1 MGRYDDEVYK
11 IIRENNDLNF
21 SKDDIELGKNNLD
34 AFKGIVEHKKG
45 WQNSTTTAGQ
55 KYHNDA
61 ANNIRQVHGG
71 YNGGVDGLNGTY
83 KAPSPTFD
91 DYNERY
97 NNNYTFNKNDYYDS
111 LINAYDGEKPTYSSS
126 YQDTIDGLLDEILN
140 TGKFKYNMNADPLYQ
155 QYRDKY
161 IREGQRAMRDT
172 QGAAA
177 AATGGYGSSYS
188 NIAGQQAY
196 DTYLSQL
203 NDRVPELEQYAYG
216 KYRDDIAELYNQ
228 LGAAQSLEEYAYNQ
242 YLNDLNQYNYDR
254 NYYTD
259 AAAQA
264 QAEQDNWNN
273 FLLNVYGTE
282 LGQFNTDREWN
293 NALETQEYN
302 KTQNEL
308 AQKLEYATNMGDYDT
323 ISNLLGIDTSTA
335 KTLMDQSIK
344 SGELSIISQELANA
358 AQQMSNQMSSLE
370 LGDYINSRS
379 ISGSSGGS
387 GGNSS
392 SGSRNEINTNDDYKK
407 TKQNTNNSSSYNPI
421 QPLAGITN
429 SAANTNLN
437 SALGQ
442 VMANELLDKGVENYG
457 DKEKDKSSDTSYDA
471 FYNYVENLI
480 RQNKITREQYEI
492 WLKNQ

>member
-11 IIRENNDLNF
+11 IIRENNDLTY
-21 SKDDIELGKNNLD
+21 SKDDIALGKDNIN
-34 AFKGIVEHKKG
+34 AFKEITAAKKD
-45 WQNSTTTAGQ
+45 WLNSTTTAGQ
-55 KYHNDA
+55 KA
-61 ANNIRQVHGG
+61 ANDRANAVRQTYGN
-71 YNGGVDGLNGTY
+71 YTGGVDGLNGTY

-140 TGKFKYNMNADPLYQ
+140 TGKFEYNMNADPLYQ
-155 QYRDKY
+155 QYRDQY

-302 KTQNEL
+302 KTQNQL
-308 AQKLEYATNMGDYDT
+308 AQKLEYAANMGDYDT

-344 SGELSIISQELANA
+344 SGELSLTSQELANA

-379 ISGSSGGS
+379 VSGSSGGS
-387 GGNSS
+387 GGGSSSRSTSGSSS
-392 SGSRNEINTNDDYKK
+392 SGSGDAKNTNDDYKK
-407 TKQNTNNSSSYNPI
+407 TEQNTNNSSSYNPI

-442 VMANELLDKGVENYG
+442 AMANSMLDNAA
-457 DKEKDKSSDTSYDA
+457 EKFETEEA
-471 FYNYVENLI
+471 FDNYVATLI
-480 RQNKITREQYEI
+480 NQGKITKSQYNA

>member
-11 IIRENNDLNF
+11 IIRENNDLTY
-21 SKDDIELGKNNLD
+21 SKDDIALGKDNIN
-34 AFKGIVEHKKG
+34 AFKEITAAKKD
-45 WQNSTTTAGQ
+45 WLNSTTTAGQ
-55 KYHNDA
+55 KA
-61 ANNIRQVHGG
+61 ANDRANAVRQTYGN
-71 YNGGVDGLNGTY
+71 YTGGVDGLNGTY

-97 NNNYTFNKNDYYDS
+97 NNNYTFNKNDYYNS

-126 YQDTIDGLLDEILN
+126 YQDTIDSLLDEILN
-140 TGKFKYNMNADPLYQ
+140 TGKFEYNMNADPLYQ
-155 QYRDKY
+155 QYRDQY

-308 AQKLEYATNMGDYDT
+308 AQKLEYAANMGDYNT

-358 AQQMSNQMSSLE
+358 AQQMSNQMSSFE

-379 ISGSSGGS
+379 NSG
-387 GGNSS
+387 SS
-392 SGSRNEINTNDDYKK
+392 SGSGGGTNKEIENENEEDELSKGKNPVNTEAFSILD
-407 TKQNTNNSSSYNPI
+407 SY
-421 QPLAGITN
+421 
-429 SAANTNLN
+429 
-437 SALGQ
+437 
-442 VMANELLDKGVENYG
+442 Y
-457 DKEKDKSSDTSYDA
+457 
-471 FYNYVENLI
+471 
-480 RQNKITREQYEI
+480 RQ
-492 WLKNQ
+492 LKNKKAMESVAAQLMNLGKVTAEDYDKWLDARGY

>member
-11 IIRENNDLNF
+11 IIRENNDLTY
-21 SKDDIELGKNNLD
+21 SKDDIALGKDNIE
-34 AFKGIVEHKKG
+34 AFKEITAAKKD
-45 WQNSTTTAGQ
+45 WLNSNTTAGQ
-55 KYHNDA
+55 KA
-61 ANNIRQVHGG
+61 ANDRANAVRQTYGN
-71 YNGGVDGLNGTY
+71 YNGGEEGLNGTY

-140 TGKFKYNMNADPLYQ
+140 TGKFEYNMNADPLYQ
-155 QYRDKY
+155 QYRDQY

-228 LGAAQSLEEYAYNQ
+228 LGAAQGLEQYAYGQ
-242 YLNDLNQYNYDR
+242 YLDDLNQYNTDR
-254 NYYTD
+254 NFYTN
-259 AAAQA
+259 AAIQA
-264 QAEQDNWNN
+264 QGEQDNWNN
-273 FLLNVYGTE
+273 FLLNLYGTE

-293 NALETQEYN
+293 NTLEIQDYD

-308 AQKLEYATNMGDYDT
+308 AQKIEYAASMGDYDT

-344 SGELSIISQELANA
+344 SGELAIISQELANA
-358 AQQMSNQMSSLE
+358 AQQMSNQMSGLE

-379 ISGSSGGS
+379 VSGSSGDS
-387 GGNSS
+387 GGGKVKENDEPVKDDAPK
-392 SGSRNEINTNDDYKK
+392 RNEPD
-407 TKQNTNNSSSYNPI
+407 NSIVYNPI

-442 VMANELLDKGVENYG
+442 AMANELLDKGVENYG

-471 FYNYVENLI
+471 FDNYVKDLI
-480 RQNKITREQYEI
+480 QQNKITREQYEI